1 MRKQLSDES
10 SKKGRLGILYISS
23 SFSNIFITMTD
34 LEGKVLFSISGG
46 TIRNTFL
53 KLTKNKR
60 SKRNKVAPGVLT
72 ELAKKVKDQMQ
83 ILSLNSVEVRSKVSF
98 RYLVRFFLTQLNY

>member
-1 MRKQLSDES
+1 
-10 SKKGRLGILYISS
+10 
-23 SFSNIFITMTD
+23 MTD

-98 RYLVRFFLTQLNY
+98 RYLVRFFLTQLNYWGVKITEVKVIIPFVHNGVRARKLKRT